1 MGIVPIRKKIIRWK
15 EATKER
21 LIPSWSIVVLESIAE
36 WLREASFVEVWNV
49 EAVSQEHAFIVQPHI
64 IWHC

>member
-1 MGIVPIRKKIIRWK
+1 M
-15 EATKER
+15 
-21 LIPSWSIVVLESIAE
+21 VLESIAE

-64 IWHC
+64 IEVRVIRHLAACGD